1 MKIILKVVPNKI
13 KLYFVICCM
22 ICVSNAIS
30 QTVIRGQINFSNN
43 EKNLPVSVILKDQEN
58 ILAYTIS
65 DEDNRFEIQT
75 NKTGNFEIVFS
86 SISMETQ
93 KQDVVISKPNQI
105 IQKNVYLIY
114 KPIEL
119 NEILIKSDKPIVVKK
134 DTIVFTA
141 KEFLNGNERVVEDL
155 LRKIPGITVSDDGVI
170 KIGNQEV
177 EKIMIDG
184 DDMFEKGYKI
194 LTKNMPVR
202 PINKVELYQNYSN
215 NKLLKGIENS
225 QKVAL
230 NLRLKDDFKRQWFG
244 NAELAYG
251 VASENRYE
259 VRTNL
264 MNFGKKNKYYLLK
277 ALNNFGF
284 DAVGDLNSLI
294 RPNRSYEIGNFGDNQ
309 IVKSTILLG
318 GTTPALKPKRTNF
331 NNAELISL
339 NSIFTLSPK
348 IKLKALSLFN
358 SDEINYFRNSTNTFL
373 IGNSNFTNSED
384 YFGRVEK
391 TTYFNKLDFI
401 YSISNSKTFEFS
413 SRYTTG
419 NQGFNSEIK
428 FNQDV
433 LNEILKSNNN
443 RIDQF
448 LLFTNKYKENKV
460 FVISGRLIVE
470 NLPQEYGVNKFVYQD
485 LFQTNNT
492 NLEQT
497 AQTKMLFYGTEFNL
511 LDRKQHGNLVEI
523 KSGFQHRTDFFKS
536 NLFLKNQQTIIS
548 QPTDFQN
555 DLAYSTDNL
564 YFKTKYSTKFK
575 KAELFYQAGIH
586 QLFNTISTDGSS
598 KFQNAFFI
606 NPKVDLVWELNSKNK
621 VLSSLS
627 YNTTNAEIQEVYNNY
642 INTGFRSFSKGTGD
656 FNQLDATNFSLNYT
670 VGNFTDRF
678 FGNIIFNYTTNH
690 DFFSTNTIE
699 TQNYSQSEKIIIKNR
714 TNFYVSSETNRY
726 FSSLKSNIKLKLDAS
741 KSNYKNKIN
750 DSQLRI
756 IESTFIN
763 YGLEARS
770 SFKGFFNYHIG
781 SSFNYNE
788 IKSSFK
794 NSFTNSTSFLNLL
807 FKFNKNNMLEIKSER
822 FIFGNVSD
830 VNNKYYF
837 FDIEHRCTIIEN
849 KIYMSLIG
857 TNLFNVKTFK
867 ETVLS
872 DIYSINNTFR
882 LQPRYVMMRLEYSF

>member
-1 MKIILKVVPNKI
+1 
-13 KLYFVICCM
+13 
-22 ICVSNAIS
+22 VSNAIS

-65 DEDNRFEIQT
+65 DEYNRFEIQT

-277 ALNNFGF
+277 ALNNVGF

-358 SDEINYFRNSTNTFL
+358 FDEINYFRNSTNTFL

-555 DLAYSTDNL
+555 DLVYSTDNL

>member
-1 MKIILKVVPNKI
+1 
-13 KLYFVICCM
+13 M

-65 DEDNRFEIQT
+65 DEYNRFEIQT

-277 ALNNFGF
+277 ALNNVGF

>member
-1 MKIILKVVPNKI
+1 
-13 KLYFVICCM
+13 M

-65 DEDNRFEIQT
+65 DEYNRFEIQT

-277 ALNNFGF
+277 ALNNVGF

-358 SDEINYFRNSTNTFL
+358 FDEINYFRNSTNTFL

-555 DLAYSTDNL
+555 DLVYSTDNL

>member
-1 MKIILKVVPNKI
+1 
-13 KLYFVICCM
+13 
-22 ICVSNAIS
+22 VSNAIS

-65 DEDNRFEIQT
+65 DEYNRFEIQT

>member
-1 MKIILKVVPNKI
+1 
-13 KLYFVICCM
+13 
-22 ICVSNAIS
+22 VSNAIS

-277 ALNNFGF
+277 ALNNVGF

>member
-1 MKIILKVVPNKI
+1 
-13 KLYFVICCM
+13 
-22 ICVSNAIS
+22 VSNAIS

-65 DEDNRFEIQT
+65 DEYNRFEIQT

-277 ALNNFGF
+277 ALNNVGF

-555 DLAYSTDNL
+555 DLVYSTDNL

-598 KFQNAFFI
+598 KFQNAYFI

>member
-1 MKIILKVVPNKI
+1 
-13 KLYFVICCM
+13 M

-65 DEDNRFEIQT
+65 DEYNRFEIQT

-277 ALNNFGF
+277 ALNNVGF

-555 DLAYSTDNL
+555 DLVYSTDNL

>member
-1 MKIILKVVPNKI
+1 
-13 KLYFVICCM
+13 M

-277 ALNNFGF
+277 ALNNVGF

-555 DLAYSTDNL
+555 DLVYSTDNL

>member
-1 MKIILKVVPNKI
+1 
-13 KLYFVICCM
+13 
-22 ICVSNAIS
+22 VSNAIS

-277 ALNNFGF
+277 ALNNVGF

-555 DLAYSTDNL
+555 DLVYSTDNL

>member
-1 MKIILKVVPNKI
+1 
-13 KLYFVICCM
+13 M

-277 ALNNFGF
+277 ALNNVGF

>member
-1 MKIILKVVPNKI
+1 
-13 KLYFVICCM
+13 
-22 ICVSNAIS
+22 VSNAIS

-65 DEDNRFEIQT
+65 DEYNRFEIQT

-277 ALNNFGF
+277 ALNNVGF

-555 DLAYSTDNL
+555 DLVYSTDNL

>member
-1 MKIILKVVPNKI
+1 
-13 KLYFVICCM
+13 
-22 ICVSNAIS
+22 VSNAIS

-65 DEDNRFEIQT
+65 DEYNRFEIQT

-277 ALNNFGF
+277 ALNNVGF

>member
-1 MKIILKVVPNKI
+1 
-13 KLYFVICCM
+13 
-22 ICVSNAIS
+22 VSNAIS

-65 DEDNRFEIQT
+65 DEYNRFEIQT

-244 NAELAYG
+244 NAELVYG

-277 ALNNFGF
+277 ALNNVGF

-413 SRYTTG
+413 SRYITG

-555 DLAYSTDNL
+555 DLVYSTDNL

>member
-1 MKIILKVVPNKI
+1 
-13 KLYFVICCM
+13 M

-65 DEDNRFEIQT
+65 DEYNRFEIQT

-244 NAELAYG
+244 NAELVYG

-277 ALNNFGF
+277 ALNNVGF

-413 SRYTTG
+413 SRYITG

-555 DLAYSTDNL
+555 DLVYSTDNL